1 MACSCSCHDTDRLC
15 EECCEGG
22 EINTAMEQVLR
33 DYLKAHR
40 RDIEMDINDF
50 GELKPLLPWLDT
62 WK

>member
-1 MACSCSCHDTDRLC
+1 M
-15 EECCEGG
+15 
-22 EINTAMEQVLR
+22 AMEQVLR